1 MKELQDL
8 DNPTFLRSVDR
19 SNPEV
24 RELAERLEKTLSVMA
39 SLLED
44 YEHSMQANSQRMEVY
59 KKSLANVRQNLEEK
73 LHENERND

>member
-73 LHENERND
+73 LNENERDD

>member
-73 LHENERND
+73 LNENERND

>member
-1 MKELQDL
+1 MMELQDL

-44 YEHSMQANSQRMEVY
+44 YEHSMQANSQRMEAY

-73 LHENERND
+73 LNENERND

>member
-44 YEHSMQANSQRMEVY
+44 YEHSMQANSLRMEVY
-59 KKSLANVRQNLEEK
+59 RKSLANVRQNLEEK
-73 LHENERND
+73 LNENERND